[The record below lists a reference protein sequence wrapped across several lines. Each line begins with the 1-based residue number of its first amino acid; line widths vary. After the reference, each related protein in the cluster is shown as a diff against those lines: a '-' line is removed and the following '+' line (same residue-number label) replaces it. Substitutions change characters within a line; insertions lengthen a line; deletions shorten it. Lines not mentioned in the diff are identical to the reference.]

1 MAAAQDFPADSGAA
15 PVRPAHPWI
24 ARLSA
29 YDGRAAALALLI
41 AMGLGFA
48 RYGETLWNPWRN
60 IFFDGYQRLQPRA
73 VLALPA
79 VIVAIDEQSL
89 AAFGRWPWPR
99 TRLAQLIEATH
110 RLGALAVGL
119 DMILADAD
127 NQSPQQLLAE
137 RSNVHPTLSA
147 ALAALPSNDAILTAV
162 MSRVPTVVGRAARAD
177 SKTGLSPGIIQT
189 PMVTVGASPGKFVP
203 NYTGGQ
209 LANLPELDQAAAG
222 RGYLNDGRNSDGFV
236 RSIPLILSI
245 NGTLAPAFASCA
257 SRLVVPP
264 TYQLTNGGL
273 L

>member
-1 MAAAQDFPADSGAA
+1 MAAAQDFPADSGAGAA
-15 PVRPAHPWI
+15 PLPPAHPWI

-48 RYGETLWNPWRN
+48 RYGETLWNPWRDLL
-60 IFFDGYQRLQPRA
+60 FDGYQRLRPRA

-119 DMILADAD
+119 DMILPDAD

-137 RSNVHPTLSA
+137 R
-147 ALAALPSNDAILTAV
+147 
-162 MSRVPTVVGRAARAD
+162 
-177 SKTGLSPGIIQT
+177 QT
-189 PMVTVGASPGKFVP
+189 
-203 NYTGGQ
+203 
-209 LANLPELDQAAAG
+209 
-222 RGYLNDGRNSDGFV
+222 
-236 RSIPLILSI
+236 
-245 NGTLAPAFASCA
+245 
-257 SRLVVPP
+257 
-264 TYQLTNGGL
+264 
-273 L
+273 